1 MEASTRGN
9 ADTRIPGCQYF
20 TIAHMRYSSL
30 VLAIVFGAGF
40 APLHA
45 HSTREN
51 DRARSGPAATQRPA
65 ARPQPAPVI
74 EFFEVHEQSI
84 VDLQAAMTSGRV
96 TSRGLVD
103 SYLARIQA
111 YDQAG
116 PRLNSVVVLNP
127 HAREEAD
134 ALDRERADK
143 GSRGPLHGIPVLVKD
158 NYDTADMPTSGGA
171 LALATLQPSADAFQ
185 IKKLRDAGAVI
196 LGKTTMHELASGIT
210 NISSLTGQTR
220 NPYDLYRTPG
230 GSSGG
235 TGAAIGASFA
245 AAGMGSDTC
254 GSIRIPAANQN
265 LVGLRGTH
273 GLSSRT
279 GVMPLSSTQDIAG
292 PLARTVTDLAIM
304 LDATVGPDPAD
315 AITKEN
321 AGHIPKTYRDSLVEG
336 GLKGARIG
344 VLRSLWGAAPED
356 DEVAGILRRALDS
369 MKAQGAEVVEVAVP
383 GLDDLLRESSVIN
396 DEFKFDLMAYL
407 AKQTNAPVKSLGDVI
422 ERGLHHA
429 ALDAQFR
436 LRNAPEKRETEHY
449 RQALIKRR
457 AARGAVLAT
466 LEEQRIDVV
475 AYPTLRRKPA
485 AIGDPQIG
493 TNCQLSATTGLP
505 AITIPAGFTTDG
517 LPIGLELLGGAWTE
531 PTLLKYAYSWE
542 QAAKPRRAPFS
553 TPPLVKG
560 AAPPPATAEIA
571 LGHATVKLTYD
582 RTTGHLRYEVTTS
595 NLAPNDRVVALAV
608 HRADTSKPG
617 PIVAHLLAPNQI
629 SGTGTL
635 IMRGADRE
643 DLTAGR
649 LFLDF
654 YTRQQP
660 LGTGRRKLEL
670 KEQTLGT
677 KEPQAP
683 GTNPRNPR
691 NLRNPRNPH

>member
-1 MEASTRGN
+1 M
-9 ADTRIPGCQYF
+9 
-20 TIAHMRYSSL
+20 HHKSL
-30 VLAIVFGAGF
+30 LLAIVFGVGF
-40 APLHA
+40 TPIH
-45 HSTREN
+45 
-51 DRARSGPAATQRPA
+51 GQQRPP
-65 ARPQPAPVI
+65 ARPQPTPVL

-84 VDLQAAMTSGRV
+84 VDLQAAQTAGRV

-116 PRLNSVVVLNP
+116 PRLNSIVLLNP
-127 HAREEAD
+127 RAREEAE
-134 ALDRERADK
+134 ALDRERAAK
-143 GSRGPLHGIPVLVKD
+143 GPRGPLHGIPILVKD
-158 NYDTADMPTSGGA
+158 NYDTSDMPTSGGA
-171 LALATLQPSADAFQ
+171 LALATFQPASDAFQ
-185 IKKLRDAGAVI
+185 VRKLRDAGAVI
-196 LGKTTMHELASGIT
+196 IGKTTMHELASGIT

-273 GLSSRT
+273 GLSSRS

-304 LDATVGPDPAD
+304 LDVTVGADPSD
-315 AITKEN
+315 PITKEN
-321 AGHIPKTYRDSLVEG
+321 AGHIPKTYRESLVDG

-344 VLRSLWGAAPED
+344 VLRSLWGSTPED
-356 DEVAGILRRALDS
+356 DEVAGILRRALDN
-369 MKAQGAEVVEVAVP
+369 MKAHGTEVVDVTVP

-396 DEFKFDLMAYL
+396 DEFKFDLMDYL
-407 AKQTNAPVKSLGDVI
+407 ARHRNAPVKSLGDVI

-436 LRNAPEKRETEHY
+436 IRNTPEKRETEHY

-457 AARGAVLAT
+457 ATRAAVLAT
-466 LEEQRIDVV
+466 LEEQRVDVL

-531 PTLLKYAYSWE
+531 PALLKYAYAWE
-542 QAAKPRRAPFS
+542 QAAKPRRPPFS

-560 AAPPPATAEIA
+560 AAPAPSTGEIA
-571 LGHATVKLTYD
+571 VGLASLKLSYD
-582 RTTGHLRYEVTTS
+582 RATGQLRYEAATSGLATT
-595 NLAPNDRVVALAV
+595 DRVVALTI
-608 HRADTSKPG
+608 HRSEGEKPG
-617 PIVAHLLAPNQI
+617 PVVAHLLAPNQI
-629 SGTGTL
+629 SGSGTL
-635 IMRGADRE
+635 IMRGRDRE

-649 LFLDF
+649 LFVHF
-654 YTRQQP
+654 YTRQLP
-660 LGTGRRKLEL
+660 LGAGRAKVEL
-670 KEQTLGT
+670 
-677 KEPQAP
+677 
-683 GTNPRNPR
+683 R
-691 NLRNPRNPH
+691 